1 MFFKVPPSPVPS
13 TPKPGNYA
21 QYHEVLDAHKQKIAD
36 GERRMD
42 ANQGHKPT
50 PHIQVYQRPAP
61 GHQNLRPTPNVGR
74 PALLRNDYLENRRQ
88 AQLNKARGQGYG
100 PVCRFYMFNF
110 VFDSA

>member
-74 PALLRNDYLENRRQ
+74 Q

-110 VFDSA
+110 VFDNA